1 MTNRKPIRIVYLTG
15 SLAVGGAETQLVN
28 LANGLSGAEFNASV
42 VVFYPNGELEAQLD
56 PCRVP
61 VFSAQKSNRWD
72 IGAFILRLYR
82 LLRRLQPDVLHS
94 YLGPSNVFA
103 AILSRLLPST
113 SLIWSIRAS
122 DMDLNYY
129 DWSWRVTF
137 AAERIMSNLPNEIV
151 ANSQAGRT
159 HVVRHG
165 FPAHRVS
172 VIANGIDTEKFFPAP
187 QLGKSLREMWIGT
200 DDQYLVGLPARLD
213 PMKDHTTFI
222 RSAAQLRS
230 RGLKVRFVCIGEG
243 EERYRSRLEAEAAQ
257 LGLGGALI
265 WVGRRSDMLN
275 VYNAVDLVALSSA
288 FGEGFPNVI
297 GEAMSCGISCVV
309 TDVGDAADVVGDT
322 GAIVQRRSP
331 EALANALHTQLLK
344 SPEQRAALGD
354 QARKR
359 IENEFTIEKMIA
371 QTTSLYTALVDSR
384 RYKHF

>member
-1 MTNRKPIRIVYLTG
+1 MTDRRPIRVVYLTG
-15 SLAVGGAETQLVN
+15 SLAVGGAETQLVT
-28 LANGLSGAEFNASV
+28 LANALSGAEFDASV

-72 IGAFILRLYR
+72 VGGFILRLYR
-82 LLRRLQPDVLHS
+82 LLRCLQPDVLHS

-113 SLIWSIRAS
+113 SLVWSIRAS
-122 DMDLNYY
+122 DMDLNCY
-129 DWSWRVTF
+129 DWSWRATF
-137 AAERIMSNLPNEIV
+137 AAERIMSSLPNEIV
-151 ANSQAGRT
+151 ANSKAGRT
-159 HVVRHG
+159 HVVQHG

-187 QLGKSLREMWIGT
+187 QLGRSLRDIWMGT

-243 EERYRSRLEAEAAQ
+243 EEKYRSRLKAEAAQ
-257 LGLGGALI
+257 LGLGDALI
-265 WVGRRSDMLN
+265 WAGRRSDMLN
-275 VYNAVDLVALSSA
+275 VYNAVDLIALSSA

-322 GAIVQRRSP
+322 GAVVQRRSP

-344 SPEQRAALGD
+344 SSEQRAALGD

-359 IENEFTIEKMIA
+359 IESEFTIERMVA
-371 QTTSLYTALVDSR
+371 QTTSLYAALVDSR
-384 RYKHF
+384 RYKRF